1 MQIPPQALRGGCLAQ
16 GGRGADAV
24 AGPASNTDG
33 RHYWPSVGPICLKWR
48 HVGQSECFAARV
60 TPMVSSAGEGPANVQ
75 KLSPAIFISSR
86 PVPS

>member
-1 MQIPPQALRGGCLAQ
+1 MQSPRKPFAGVASPK

-33 RHYWPSVGPICLKWR
+33 HHYWPSVGPICLKWR
-48 HVGQSECFAARV
+48 HVGQSERFAARV